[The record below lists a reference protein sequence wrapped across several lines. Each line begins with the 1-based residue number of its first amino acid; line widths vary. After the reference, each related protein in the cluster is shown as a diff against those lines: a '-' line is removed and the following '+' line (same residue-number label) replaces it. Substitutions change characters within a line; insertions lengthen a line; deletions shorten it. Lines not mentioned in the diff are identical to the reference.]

1 MRRKNMTRVHSFVWT
16 GTVTGAVRATGNVPV
31 DKHRALSLWSWIHF
45 TDQETRPREAEE
57 SA

>member
-1 MRRKNMTRVHSFVWT
+1 MTRVHSFVWT

-45 TDQETRPREAEE
+45 TDKETRPREAEE